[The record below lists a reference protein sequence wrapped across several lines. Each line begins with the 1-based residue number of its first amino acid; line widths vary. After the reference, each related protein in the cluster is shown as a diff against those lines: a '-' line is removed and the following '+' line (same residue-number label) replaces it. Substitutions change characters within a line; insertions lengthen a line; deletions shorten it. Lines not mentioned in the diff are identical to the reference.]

1 MVRVAWQSETDVSSS
16 LIPINPSSDLS
27 PTESVEL
34 LFNTWELT
42 AVTLPGYLVCLV
54 FPSSAYLIV
63 SFYRLFLGTL
73 YPAYSSYKA
82 IRNKDVDEYVKWMMY
97 WVVFALFTTAE
108 TITDVFL
115 GFWFPFYYEIKII
128 VVLWLLSPATE
139 GSSILYRKFVHPVLV
154 KREKEIDEYLLRA
167 KEESYKTVLEL
178 GTKGV
183 QYASRVIMQT
193 AINGGGGLMNTL
205 RKSYSVGDVS
215 NDINIVNRRRV
226 GGGAVLQELDE
237 TDRARTKNHL
247 QSQADP
253 VPSLDESDTEEFD
266 DLCDEMMEIAEEQQ
280 DIAMRPPVQKAPR
293 SRVTREVYFTEI
305 DSGSSVPR
313 RGGDEA
319 ERYIGEIRSVEDVSS
334 GYSSTEFLPT
344 DTVSGTIEAVI
355 RRAGSVRSSSR
366 SRPVT
371 MVDTHTK
378 TTRSGRG
385 SGSDVPSY
393 ATLPRSVKKTTVKPK

>member
-1 MVRVAWQSETDVSSS
+1 MVSGLVSR
-16 LIPINPSSDLS
+16 
-27 PTESVEL
+27 
-34 LFNTWELT
+34 
-42 AVTLPGYLVCLV
+42 LV
-54 FPSSAYLIV
+54 I
-63 SFYRLFLGTL
+63 LFLGTL

-215 NDINIVNRRRV
+215 
-226 GGGAVLQELDE
+226 
-237 TDRARTKNHL
+237 
-247 QSQADP
+247 
-253 VPSLDESDTEEFD
+253 
-266 DLCDEMMEIAEEQQ
+266 
-280 DIAMRPPVQKAPR
+280 
-293 SRVTREVYFTEI
+293 
-305 DSGSSVPR
+305 
-313 RGGDEA
+313 
-319 ERYIGEIRSVEDVSS
+319 
-334 GYSSTEFLPT
+334 
-344 DTVSGTIEAVI
+344 
-355 RRAGSVRSSSR
+355 
-366 SRPVT
+366 
-371 MVDTHTK
+371 
-378 TTRSGRG
+378 
-385 SGSDVPSY
+385 
-393 ATLPRSVKKTTVKPK
+393 

>member
-1 MVRVAWQSETDVSSS
+1 MVSGLVSR
-16 LIPINPSSDLS
+16 LVI
-27 PTESVEL
+27 L
-34 LFNTWELT
+34 L
-42 AVTLPGYLVCLV
+42 
-54 FPSSAYLIV
+54 
-63 SFYRLFLGTL
+63 LGTL

-237 TDRARTKNHL
+237 TDRVRTKNHL

-253 VPSLDESDTEEFD
+253 VPSLDDSDTEEFD

-280 DIAMRPPVQKAPR
+280 DTAMRPPVQRAPR
-293 SRVTREVYFTEI
+293 SRVTREVYFNEI
-305 DSGSSVPR
+305 DTGSSVPR

-344 DTVSGTIEAVI
+344 DSVSGIIEAVI

-371 MVDTHTK
+371 MVDNHTK

>member
-1 MVRVAWQSETDVSSS
+1 MVSGLVSR
-16 LIPINPSSDLS
+16 LVI
-27 PTESVEL
+27 L
-34 LFNTWELT
+34 L
-42 AVTLPGYLVCLV
+42 
-54 FPSSAYLIV
+54 
-63 SFYRLFLGTL
+63 LGTL

-108 TITDVFL
+108 TITDVFF

-139 GSSILYRKFVHPVLV
+139 GSSILYRKFVHPILV

-178 GTKGV
+178 GTKSV

-215 NDINIVNRRRV
+215 NDINVVNRRRV

-237 TDRARTKNHL
+237 TDRVRARNHL
-247 QSQADP
+247 HQQAAP
-253 VPSLDESDTEEFD
+253 GAVTLDDSDTEEFD
-266 DLCDEMMEIAEEQQ
+266 DLCDEMMEIVEEQE
-280 DIAMRPPVQKAPR
+280 DIVMRPPVQRAPR
-293 SRVTREVYFTEI
+293 ARATREVYFTEI
-305 DSGSSVPR
+305 DTGNSVPR

-355 RRAGSVRSSSR
+355 RRSGSVRSSSR
-366 SRPVT
+366 TRPVT
-371 MVDTHTK
+371 MVDNHAK
-378 TTRSGRG
+378 PTRNGG
-385 SGSDVPSY
+385 ASGSDVPSY
-393 ATLPRSVKKTTVKPK
+393 ATLPRSANKKRTVKPK